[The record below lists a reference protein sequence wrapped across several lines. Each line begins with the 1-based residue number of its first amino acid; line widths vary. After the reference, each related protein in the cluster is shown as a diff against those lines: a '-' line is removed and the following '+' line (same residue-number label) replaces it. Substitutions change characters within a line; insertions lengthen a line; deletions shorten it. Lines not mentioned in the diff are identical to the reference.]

1 MSLNP
6 VDDVTVGIAN
16 QLTLS
21 RLLLS
26 PVFVLAFVLGGAAGH
41 VAALVIAVLF
51 EVTDLLDG
59 YYARTRSDTT
69 DFGKLFDPLADSVSR
84 FSVFLCFL
92 WGGYADLWVVA
103 LIFYRDSIVAYM
115 RVAAAREGVVL
126 AARLSGKMKAVTQ
139 GIVILAILLVITAT
153 PQGDSLAVG
162 AAKTTAQYLMLIV
175 GAVTA
180 WSGVDY
186 LWSVMP
192 LLAKML
198 RRRP

>member
-1 MSLNP
+1 M
-6 VDDVTVGIAN
+6 TVGIAN

-26 PVFVLAFVLGGAAGH
+26 PVFVLVFVLGGAVGH
-41 VAALVIAVLF
+41 VAALVIAILF

-59 YYARTRSDTT
+59 YYARTRSDMT

-103 LIFYRDSIVAYM
+103 LIFYRDSIVAYV

-126 AARLSGKMKAVTQ
+126 AARLSGKLKAVAQ

-153 PQGDSLAVG
+153 PQGDSLAVD

-192 LLAKML
+192 LLARML